1 MDTLKPPDVVVSA
14 FLPKNFLNKSVNEP
28 FIQKIMRIALGRTN
42 WVPGNADN
50 FEPDYFCDGVPFEFT
65 IASNRKKKG
74 NYIQK
79 FCSGTYTSEDM
90 EQDIF
95 QYIRESIQQKLEKQ
109 YSVPNVHLCVL
120 CLMDLTYWVLDEYGS
135 VTHDLLDYTR
145 AAFFAWIKK
154 QCIDTKKFNN
164 IFVIFPDM
172 AAKWWVWD
180 VLTGYKASVQLS
192 TEDLLSKQFPFW
204 MNNDAYEELLKL
216 AEACDHQLPELMNE
230 EIEV

>member
-1 MDTLKPPDVVVSA
+1 MSVLKPPSVVVSA
-14 FLPKNFLNKSVNEP
+14 FLPKNFLRKTVNEP
-28 FIQKIMRIALGRTN
+28 FIQKTMGVALGRTN
-42 WVPGNADN
+42 WTPGNADN
-50 FEPDYFCDGVPFEFT
+50 FEPDCFCDGVPFEFT

-120 CLMDLTYWVLDEYGS
+120 CLMDLTHWVLDEYGS
-135 VTHDLLDYTR
+135 VTHDLLDHTR
-145 AAFFAWIKK
+145 ATFFEWIKK

-164 IFVIFPDM
+164 VFVIFPDM

-192 TEDLLSKQFPFW
+192 TEDLLSKQYPFW
-204 MNNDAYEELLKL
+204 MNNEAYEELLRL
-216 AEACDHQLPELMNE
+216 AESTAVSSPNLQSAKS
-230 EIEV
+230 

>member
-1 MDTLKPPDVVVSA
+1 MGTLEPPYVIVSA
-14 FLPKNFLNKSVNEP
+14 CLPKNFLRKSVNEP
-28 FIQKIMRIALGRTN
+28 FIQQIMRIALGRTN
-42 WVPGNADN
+42 WAPGNADN

-120 CLMDLTYWVLDEYGS
+120 CLMDLTYWVLDEYES
-135 VTHDLLDYTR
+135 VAHNLLDHTR
-145 AAFFAWIKK
+145 AAFFYWIKK
-154 QCIDTKKFNN
+154 QCIDSRKFNN
-164 IFVIFPDM
+164 VFVIFPDM

-192 TEDLLSKQFPFW
+192 TEDLLSNQFPFW
-204 MNNDAYEELLKL
+204 IDNELYEELLKL
-216 AEACDHQLPELMNE
+216 AETRERLLPKLTNR